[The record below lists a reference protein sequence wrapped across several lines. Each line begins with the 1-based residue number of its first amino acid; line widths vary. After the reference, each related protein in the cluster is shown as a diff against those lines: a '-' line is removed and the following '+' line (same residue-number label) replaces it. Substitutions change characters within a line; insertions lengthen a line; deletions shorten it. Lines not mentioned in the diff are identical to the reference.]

1 MALLSK
7 QGIEM
12 NGGCCLKQGQG
23 SEGHALVAHHTP
35 TVGSCDKLTA
45 TKLVAGCCNGC
56 PKTKEMRVVLECS
69 NIAATSLTSQV

>member
-45 TKLVAGCCNGC
+45 TKLV
-56 PKTKEMRVVLECS
+56 VVVTVALKQKKCES
-69 NIAATSLTSQV
+69 YWNVAT

>member
-23 SEGHALVAHHTP
+23 SEGHALEAHHTP

-45 TKLVAGCCNGC
+45 TKLV
-56 PKTKEMRVVLECS
+56 VVVTVSLKQKKCES
-69 NIAATSLTSQV
+69 YWNVAT